1 MATTK
6 IWKFKSKLNRLIN
19 YVSDPAKTNDKEFVT
34 GINCYAPLAYKEM
47 LYTKKQYFKEGGIEC
62 FHGYQSFVEGEVSPE
77 EAHAI
82 GLQLAQKLLG
92 DRFQVIVATHSN
104 TDNIHNHF
112 VINSVSFVDGKRFNN
127 TKSDYGKMRIESD
140 NLCKEYGLNVLPHQ
154 PKYEKYVASELYKT
168 LMKDSIDYAI
178 ENSNNYDEFINM
190 LKELDYDVNDDGNFI
205 SLKKAPYKRNLR
217 IENQF
222 GEDYSKDN
230 IYKRILE
237 TQNDSFYS
245 KYTYLKYIDKFQGYY
260 IRKEKYSLLEL
271 ILRVFLYKN
280 SNLYVYTNNTVQ
292 MPKLTPELIKDLKQL
307 DEYSIQAE
315 VITKYKLKVE
325 DDIKR
330 IENELNNKLA
340 PLQSERDNLWKK
352 IKRPKNSENKSTIEE
367 QIKKIS
373 KQINP
378 ILLDINTLKNIKE
391 RLEEY
396 KEIEL
401 HKQLEEQQKEPE
413 INKKKAK
420 VR

>member
-47 LYTKKQYFKEGGIEC
+47 LYAKKQYFKEGGIEC

-82 GLQLAQKLLG
+82 GLQLAQKLWG

-367 QIKKIS
+367 QIKEIS
-373 KQINP
+373 KKINP
-378 ILLDINTLKNIKE
+378 ILLDIKTLKNIKE

-401 HKQLEEQQKEPE
+401 HRQLEEQQKEPE
-413 INKKKAK
+413 ISKKKD
-420 VR
+420 RIR